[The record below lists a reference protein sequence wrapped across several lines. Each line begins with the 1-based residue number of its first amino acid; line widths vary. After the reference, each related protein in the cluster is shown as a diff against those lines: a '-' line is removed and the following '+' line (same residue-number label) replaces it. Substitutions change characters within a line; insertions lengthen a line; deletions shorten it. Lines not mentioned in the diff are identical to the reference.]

1 MTGYLV
7 NVSAATLLN
16 EEALIN
22 ALKNGAIAG
31 ATLDVCARESIL
43 SWVPA
48 RALLKSYIGD
58 ATRDELSRTWCTQ
71 ISPPSSTAGG

>member
-48 RALLKSYIGD
+48 HRAIALY
-58 ATRDELSRTWCTQ
+58 
-71 ISPPSSTAGG
+71 